1 MRESS
6 VDQEKLEKVRK
17 LLAMAEGG
25 KTAAEAEAFAAKANE
40 LMIKWGIAD
49 AQLAADKKITS
60 TIEYKFYPPTGP
72 STYAHEFV
80 ILGIGIADAL
90 GAQGII
96 SQGHGVNARGTG
108 MKKTESLGIIGFTE
122 DVERILLLWRSLEIQ
137 CMNASKQAVDSL
149 GKWAWQSMTGMEKY
163 NFRRSFIVGF
173 SGTVKKRLR
182 DLYTEVVAAETAR
195 VAGTDLVLVDR
206 KAQITKWSADHLN
219 LRDTASRQYGYNGMG
234 MGSAAGSKA
243 NIGQTG
249 LGASTQR
256 AIGN

>member
-25 KTAAEAEAFAAKANE
+25 KTQEERDSFMAKANE
-40 LMIKWGIAD
+40 LMIKWGIED
-49 AQLAADKKITS
+49 AHLAAGKPADPTKIS
-60 TIEYKFYPPTGP
+60 YKSFAPTGP

-80 ILGIGIADAL
+80 VLGIGIADAL
-90 GAQGII
+90 GAKGII
-96 SQGHGVNARGTG
+96 TQGYRATERSYA
-108 MKKTESLGIIGFTE
+108 KTESLGIIGFDE
-122 DVERILLLWRSLEIQ
+122 DVERILILWQSLQLQ
-137 CMNASKQAVDSL
+137 CMNASKQAVDGL
-149 GKWAWQSMTGMEKY
+149 GKYTWSSMTGMEKY

-173 SGTVKKRLR
+173 ARVIKQRLR
-182 DLYTEVVAAETAR
+182 DLYEEVVVAETAR

-206 KAQITKWSADHLN
+206 RDQISKWADEN
-219 LRDTASRQYGYNGMG
+219 LALKDTASRRYGYGG
-234 MGSAAGSKA
+234 VGAGAAAGRKA

>member
-1 MRESS
+1 MRESP
-6 VDQEKLEKVRK
+6 VDQEKLDKVRK

-25 KTAAEAEAFAAKANE
+25 KTQEERDSFMAKANE
-40 LMIKWGIAD
+40 LMIKWGIED
-49 AQLAADKKITS
+49 AHIAANKAKPS

-72 STYAHEFV
+72 STYSHEFV

-96 SQGHGVNARGTG
+96 TQGHGVNARGTG
-108 MKKTESLGIIGFTE
+108 IKKTESLGIIGFTE

-149 GKWAWQSMTGMEKY
+149 GKWAWQSMTGMERY

-173 SGTVKKRLR
+173 ARVVKQRLK
-182 DLYTEVVAAETAR
+182 DLYEEVVVAETAR

-206 KAQITKWSADHLN
+206 RDQISKWADEN
-219 LRDTASRQYGYNGMG
+219 LALKDTATRQYGYGG
-234 MGSAAGSKA
+234 IGAGAAAGRKA